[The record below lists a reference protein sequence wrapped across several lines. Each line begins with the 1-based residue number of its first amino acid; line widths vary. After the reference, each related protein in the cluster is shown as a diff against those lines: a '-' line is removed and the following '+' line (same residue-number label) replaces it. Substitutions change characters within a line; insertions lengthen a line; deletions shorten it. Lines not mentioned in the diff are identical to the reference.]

1 MTREQ
6 LARDII
12 EAGIDLLACADHE
25 GNDPQTLTAGDLV
38 FVSNMIRDHVLAA
51 VKWKNEKIA
60 TLESSLDAALEGRA
74 ELIGSEKTLRD
85 KLETRSMLLEA
96 AQAGNR
102 LLADGLLELKAKLAD
117 VVLVIQGE
125 IDPADLDTLATR
137 RETARRRREDP
148 HYCPHGKTLPSCHY
162 CAMESD
168 PPCPRRRKIQA
179 PRMRIS
185 QAAHN
190 SLRVDART
198 EFYSPMVVTLAT
210 WPEISRLMPP
220 ARIGISIDDR
230 TRPDESGT
238 RRSPPGEPRSP
249 QKVIRERRADRTP
262 QTDDRGNRIEDP
274 DRDHDSPRP

>member
-168 PPCPRRRKIQA
+168 PPCPPETQNPGPSDEDLASGPQFPPSRCPHGILFA
-179 PRMRIS
+179 DGCNACDVAGDLAFD
-185 QAAHN
+185 AA
-190 SLRVDART
+190 R
-198 EFYSPMVVTLAT
+198 E
-210 WPEISRLMPP
+210 
-220 ARIGISIDDR
+220 DR
-230 TRPDESGT
+230 NF
-238 RRSPPGEPRSP
+238 
-249 QKVIRERRADRTP
+249 
-262 QTDDRGNRIEDP
+262 NR
-274 DRDHDSPRP
+274 